1 MSDTEGLCDVCGESG
16 ASHQFDIL
24 KDSGGGAVDT
34 CDKCAHLGER
44 LALAVRDEFCL
55 WCLEPTNQKYE
66 WLTYGVPNEPRHRIC
81 GECREEVIFNKQ
93 PLSRGVAGWS
103 E

>member
-1 MSDTEGLCDVCGESG
+1 MSDTEGICDVCGASG

-24 KDSGGGAVDT
+24 KHSGGGAVDT
-34 CDKCAHLGER
+34 CDECTGLAKRLGG
-44 LALAVRDEFCL
+44 AVKTEFCL

-66 WLTYGVPNEPRHRIC
+66 WLTYGEAGDEDHRIC
-81 GECREEVIFNKQ
+81 GDCRKEIIFTPR
-93 PLSRGVAGWS
+93 PLSRGVVGWS